1 MAKNTKKI
9 TRPSARQAE
18 KHTAPDNFSKRI
30 ENIPAGV
37 VSKIAKIDE
46 LKGRWISGARLSPQ
60 VLGRL
65 KRSVLI
71 TSTGASTRIEGSRL
85 SDADIEKLMRGI
97 NIQKFTNRDKQEVKG
112 YYELLENVFNSWK
125 GLKFNESLVKHFHK
139 ELLKYADKDKEHRGE
154 YKKGENKVHMV
165 DEAGQSIGILFDT
178 TPAYL
183 TPSQMCDLAEW
194 TQKALAENKY
204 HPLLVI
210 GNFLVEFLKIH
221 PFSDGNG
228 RLSRVLTNL
237 LLLHAGYLYVPYIS
251 HEKLVEDN
259 KPDYYISL
267 RRSQKTIGT
276 KEERINAW
284 LDFFLDIF
292 LKQSQMAVKLLSKEN
307 IEKILSEKQLII
319 WQYIEKTKE
328 TSTGDIIENTKI
340 ARPTVKQ
347 SLEVLLKLKKI
358 ERIGLGRSSRYRKI

>member
-1 MAKNTKKI
+1 MKNTKKK
-9 TRPSARQAE
+9 TKEFTSS
-18 KHTAPDNFSKRI
+18 DNFSKRI
-30 ENIPAGV
+30 ENIPTNI

-46 LKGRWISGARLSPQ
+46 LKGQWISGARLSPQ

-65 KRSVLI
+65 KRAVLI
-71 TSTGASTRIEGSRL
+71 TSTGASTRIEGARL
-85 SDADIEKLMRGI
+85 ADADIEKLMRGLD
-97 NIQKFTNRDKQEVKG
+97 IQKFTNRDKQEAKS

-125 GLKFNESLVKHFHK
+125 GLNFNESLIKHFHK
-139 ELLKYADKDKEHRGE
+139 ELLKYAEKDQRHRGE
-154 YKKGENKVHMV
+154 YKKEENKVHMI

-183 TPSQMCDLAEW
+183 TPVQMRDLVEW
-194 TQKALAENKY
+194 TQKTSKDNKY

-237 LLLHAGYLYVPYIS
+237 LLLHAGYLYIPYVS
-251 HEKLVEDN
+251 HEKLIEDN
-259 KPDYYISL
+259 KPDYYIAL
-267 RRSQKTIGT
+267 RKSQKTIGS
-276 KEERINAW
+276 KEENIAAW
-284 LDFFLDIF
+284 LDFFLEVV
-292 LKQSQMAVKLLSKEN
+292 LKQSQMAVELLSKEN

-319 WQYIEKTKE
+319 WKYIETVKE
-328 TSTGDIIENTKI
+328 TSTGNIIKNTNV

-347 SLEVLLKLKKI
+347 ALEVLLKLKKI
-358 ERIGLGRSSRYRKI
+358 ERIGLGRGARYRKI

>member
-1 MAKNTKKI
+1 MAKNTKK
-9 TRPSARQAE
+9 TTE
-18 KHTAPDNFSKRI
+18 KYTPIDSFSKRI
-30 ENIPAGV
+30 EQISSV
-37 VSKIAKIDE
+37 TVSKIAKIDE
-46 LKGRWISGARLSPQ
+46 LKGRWITGARLSPQ

-85 SDADIEKLMRGI
+85 SDEDIEKLMRGI
-97 NIQKFTNRDKQEVKG
+97 NIQKFTNRDKQEAQG

-125 GLKFNESLVKHFHK
+125 NLKFNENLIKHFHQ
-139 ELLKYADKDKEHRGE
+139 ELLKYADKDEKHRGD
-154 YKKGENKVHMV
+154 YKKSENKVHMI
-165 DEAGQSIGILFDT
+165 DKAGKSVGILFNT
-178 TPAYL
+178 VPAYL
-183 TPSQMCDLAEW
+183 TPGQMRDLVEW
-194 TQKALAENKY
+194 AQKTLEENKY

-237 LLLHAGYLYVPYIS
+237 LLLKAGYLYAPYVS

-276 KEERINAW
+276 DNENIADW
-284 LDFFLDIF
+284 LDFFLDII
-292 LKQSQMAVKLLSKEN
+292 LKQSQMAVELLSKEN
-307 IEKILSEKQLII
+307 IEKILSKKQLIV
-319 WQYIEKTKE
+319 WQYIEKAKE
-328 TSTGDIIENTKI
+328 VSTGDIVNNTKI
-340 ARPTVKQ
+340 IRTTVKQ
-347 SLEVLLKLKKI
+347 TLNVLLRLKKI
-358 ERIGLGRSSRYRKI
+358 ERIGLGRNAHYKII

>member
-1 MAKNTKKI
+1 MIKNTKKLVK
-9 TRPSARQAE
+9 PN
-18 KHTAPDNFSKRI
+18 NFSKRI
-30 ENIPAGV
+30 ENIPADI

-71 TSTGASTRIEGSRL
+71 TSTGASTRIEGARL
-85 SDADIEKLMRGI
+85 SDADIEKLMRGLD
-97 NIQKFTNRDKQEVKG
+97 IQKFTNRDKQEVKG

-125 GLKFNESLVKHFHK
+125 SLKINESLIKHFHK
-139 ELLKYADKDKEHRGE
+139 ELLKYTEKDKSHRGE
-154 YKKGENKVHMV
+154 YKKNENKVHMV

-183 TPSQMCDLAEW
+183 TPAQMQDLVKWIQE
-194 TQKALAENKY
+194 KLIEKKY
-204 HPLLVI
+204 HPLLII

-237 LLLHAGYLYVPYIS
+237 LLLHAGYLYMPYIS
-251 HEKLVEDN
+251 HEKLIEDN
-259 KPDYYISL
+259 KPDYYVSL
-267 RRSQKTIGT
+267 RKSQKTISSK
-276 KEERINAW
+276 KESITAW
-284 LDFFLDIF
+284 LNFFLDIT
-292 LKQSQMAVKLLSKEN
+292 LKQSQMAVELLSKEN
-307 IEKILSEKQLII
+307 IEKILSEKQLMV
-319 WQYIEKTKE
+319 WQYIENVKE
-328 TSTGDIIENTKI
+328 TSTGDIIKNTDI

-347 SLEVLLKLKKI
+347 ALEALLKLKKI
-358 ERIGLGRSSRYRKI
+358 ERIGLGRSTRYKKI